1 MKNGAAYTGRQEVP
15 LSRMLRGGEY
25 GIVDTSGA
33 LWQQHRR
40 FAIQVF
46 RDFGMGKDMMQ
57 NRILEEVSDFLKK
70 CKQSADDP
78 LDLRNHIDMAVGSII
93 NVLLFRFRF
102 DESNMEIFLR
112 RKAAL
117 ARGHELNAKPLLLM
131 WMLFPWLRALPFFWK
146 VNKDMEESKDL
157 VFGMFDE
164 QISDH
169 RAKIDFDRKES
180 SDYVEAYLK
189 EQRLHEHEPDC
200 GGFSNNQLR
209 KVCFDLWLAG
219 METTSNTLYWGI
231 LYILLDSGVQKAI
244 HDELDIKIGSDRLI
258 TMADRSKLHY
268 MNAAITEIQRLA
280 NLLPMNVLHET
291 TCDVEIEGYSIPK
304 GTLVLPQIS
313 TVMYDEE
320 VFPRPYDFN
329 PRRHLAA
336 DGTFVKIEQVIPF
349 SLGKRQ
355 CLGEGIARMELF
367 LFLANFF
374 NTFEIAMDGDRI
386 PTTRKTFSG
395 IVRAQDFRVVLKER
409 H

>member
-1 MKNGAAYTGRQEVP
+1 MLTLYFYEPGYDAFGMWKRKYDRPAIVLADYELMKETLVKNGAAYTGRQEVP

-78 LDLRNHIDMAVGSII
+78 LDLRNHIDMAVG
-93 NVLLFRFRF
+93 
-102 DESNMEIFLR
+102 
-112 RKAAL
+112 
-117 ARGHELNAKPLLLM
+117 
-131 WMLFPWLRALPFFWK
+131 
-146 VNKDMEESKDL
+146 
-157 VFGMFDE
+157 
-164 QISDH
+164 
-169 RAKIDFDRKES
+169 
-180 SDYVEAYLK
+180 
-189 EQRLHEHEPDC
+189 
-200 GGFSNNQLR
+200 NNQLR

-320 VFPRPYDFN
+320 VR
-329 PRRHLAA
+329 
-336 DGTFVKIEQVIPF
+336 
-349 SLGKRQ
+349 
-355 CLGEGIARMELF
+355 
-367 LFLANFF
+367 
-374 NTFEIAMDGDRI
+374 
-386 PTTRKTFSG
+386 
-395 IVRAQDFRVVLKER
+395 
-409 H
+409 